1 MNLLQQHPQSL
12 VVLVNGV
19 AEFLQLYEAKL
30 HFFQIK
36 QYVGPHQ
43 TSGQA
48 IHRHS

>member
-19 AEFLQLYEAKL
+19 AGFLQPYEANL
-30 HFFQIK
+30 HFFPTK
-36 QYVGPHQ
+36 HYVGPHQ

-48 IHRHS
+48 IHRH